1 MDGQKPVLQALG
13 LALMVATL
21 AFALPVQ
28 AAGEANARSS
38 EETIRNGRVI
48 GVLTSPD
55 DTYERTW
62 SLRQGEW
69 TSLSIDCGQCTV
81 TLEIDGVSIDVTSSA
96 TVQAG
101 EDGTARM
108 TVSSSVQ
115 EFVSYSLIES
125 IDEQHPT
132 VRPSPGESMPF
143 SDPWICEPMQC
154 SNLTQGLDALP
165 STEFHSNE
173 FLVGVLDMGQ
183 AEYIAVPVVAGSTM
197 ELQLLHSTSNIEVE
211 EFMQSANETLLEQKM
226 TQDQPTMVNE
236 RQDSLYW
243 YAEQQGRMILKVSS
257 DSPNTAYSLKRTLHS
272 PMAGT
277 QMIDVTTAVIVEGH
291 HLKTVLI
298 ETTETKL
305 LMVQSLHSN
314 TSGTLEQLVS
324 GQWLSSTPVHFSFN
338 EPSQLYPYPNAS
350 AFRLN
355 FEGERFALELNM
367 QSFDDIASNLE
378 APSLRPSS
386 QSMNNSSWPLLMTP
400 SDPMS
405 GELTLA
411 IHDTADV
418 YKLEMEGYEESIHL
432 VQIKVMSEDLH
443 LLQLEMWDLDQETW
457 EVVDSRL
464 VTQVNGKVQT
474 ALELTRGTHY
484 VRVSHIDAT
493 NATNHTRG
501 DAIDP
506 LNYMISAAY
515 TMIDEGDE
523 PYFPPDESTVMWGEV
538 ARWVMGMLF
547 LAPCAYFAMAFA
559 SNRRLARELS
569 EKTEQLAWFQ
579 SQMDKG
585 EKAPLVLRKS
595 LDKSLQAIAQLD
607 WATACTTWGAMDA
620 EHRTEG
626 IAMAVWKLD
635 SRLAKTEGA
644 HPIMVGIHVIEGQW
658 ELAALRFD
666 APEGQAWEVV
676 NVEPKFLHRGEE
688 IFVDTMR
695 PGNLTFLTLELK
707 GNAGN
712 VDVELNGRCNGEAT
726 AARIPQTLSLSALEE
741 E

>member
-1 MDGQKPVLQALG
+1 
-13 LALMVATL
+13 
-21 AFALPVQ
+21 
-28 AAGEANARSS
+28 
-38 EETIRNGRVI
+38 
-48 GVLTSPD
+48 
-55 DTYERTW
+55 
-62 SLRQGEW
+62 
-69 TSLSIDCGQCTV
+69 
-81 TLEIDGVSIDVTSSA
+81 
-96 TVQAG
+96 
-101 EDGTARM
+101 
-108 TVSSSVQ
+108 
-115 EFVSYSLIES
+115 
-125 IDEQHPT
+125 
-132 VRPSPGESMPF
+132 
-143 SDPWICEPMQC
+143 
-154 SNLTQGLDALP
+154 
-165 STEFHSNE
+165 
-173 FLVGVLDMGQ
+173 
-183 AEYIAVPVVAGSTM
+183 
-197 ELQLLHSTSNIEVE
+197 
-211 EFMQSANETLLEQKM
+211 MQSANETLLEQKM

-257 DSPNTAYSLKRTLHS
+257 DSPNTAYSLKRALHS
-272 PMAGT
+272 PMEGT

-298 ETTETKL
+298 ETTETNL
-305 LMVQSLHSN
+305 LVVQSLHSN

-474 ALELTRGTHY
+474 ALELTRGTHF

-635 SRLAKTEGA
+635 PRLAKTEGA

-712 VDVELNGRCNGEAT
+712 VDVELNGRCNGEAS